1 MQFNERLIEILS
13 RKKRL
18 EKISAAKIARLIG
31 VHPTQLQDWKNGR
44 SSPNPEKM
52 KLLAEALGVSLSE
65 LISGLPEKIPVDL
78 TVKIPI
84 YEAEASAGHGC
95 LNDTEA
101 VENYLMI
108 DRETIRGELQC
119 NPDHLAIIRV
129 RGDSM
134 TPTIKPGEMVVI
146 DKTVNT
152 FVTDGIYVLRIDE
165 TIVVKRVQILLGK
178 RINIISSNQA
188 YPPFQI
194 NLSDSEGLTVIGR
207 VMAIISMEKV
217 GA

>member
-1 MQFNERLIEILS
+1 MFRERLTELLS
-13 RKKRL
+13 RKK
-18 EKISAAKIARLIG
+18 
-31 VHPTQLQDWKNGR
+31 
-44 SSPNPEKM
+44 
-52 KLLAEALGVSLSE
+52 
-65 LISGLPEKIPVDL
+65 
-78 TVKIPI
+78 
-84 YEAEASAGHGC
+84 
-95 LNDTEA
+95 

-146 DKTVNT
+146 DKTVKT
-152 FVTDGIYVLRIDE
+152 IISDGLYVMRMAGDVT
-165 TIVVKRVQILLGK
+165 VVKRVQTLPKSL
-178 RINIISSNQA
+178 NIISDNKV
-188 YPPFQI
+188 YPPYQ
-194 NLSDSEGLTVIGR
+194 LSFDDAEGLAVIGR